1 MAPEKKMTFDG
12 KVLPWIY
19 RNNVKNVRIYVL
31 RNQFIYFDYLNLK
44 MTLLIFSDKAA
55 FKSL

>member
-1 MAPEKKMTFDG
+1 MAFDG

-31 RNQFIYFDYLNLK
+31 RNQCIYFDYLNLK

>member
-1 MAPEKKMTFDG
+1 MALEKKMTFDG